1 MGGRTETM
9 LSVLGS
15 PEGLDPES
23 VTAMLS
29 DDKGTQWSKEE
40 INKLLALRVG
50 SDGDAPGP
58 GDDGPF
64 SSTSVAS
71 LGSTMDSTMRQ
82 LQQQAGVDLKKNFL
96 DMKKNVHKL
105 GFGGVNLG
113 SFGGSRKAGGS
124 SGS

>member
-58 GDDGPF
+58 SDDGPF
-64 SSTSVAS
+64 SSTGVAS
-71 LGSTMDSTMRQ
+71 LGSTMDPTMRQ
-82 LQQQAGVDLKKNFL
+82 LQQQAGVDL
-96 DMKKNVHKL
+96 KKNVHKL